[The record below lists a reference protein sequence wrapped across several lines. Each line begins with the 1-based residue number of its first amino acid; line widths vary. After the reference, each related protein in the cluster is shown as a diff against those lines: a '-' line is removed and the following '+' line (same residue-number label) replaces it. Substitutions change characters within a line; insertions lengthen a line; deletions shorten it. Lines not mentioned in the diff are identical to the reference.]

1 MLRLAGCILVISG
14 CAGFAGSLCRDENM
28 RLKLL
33 KQIRSIYENLK
44 YYIAYQKAA
53 VPEALRRIAGK
64 GQEPF
69 APVFEEIYQKT
80 YEEGE
85 NFPLVWKRYMEKAM
99 EGTPL
104 TKAEKKLVLD
114 FPACLGFMEEQA
126 QAGALDEVI
135 REVNLHIEELEKGK
149 KDKNKVI
156 MSLGVAVGVL
166 VSILLL

>member
-14 CAGFAGSLCRDENM
+14 CAGFAGSLCRDENT

-69 APVFEEIYQKT
+69 APVFEEIYRKT

-85 NFPLVWKRYMEKAM
+85 N
-99 EGTPL
+99 
-104 TKAEKKLVLD
+104 
-114 FPACLGFMEEQA
+114 
-126 QAGALDEVI
+126 
-135 REVNLHIEELEKGK
+135 
-149 KDKNKVI
+149 
-156 MSLGVAVGVL
+156 
-166 VSILLL
+166 

>member
-14 CAGFAGSLCRDENM
+14 CAGFAGSVCRDENM

-33 KQIRSIYENLK
+33 KQIRSVYENMK

-53 VPEALRRIAGK
+53 VPEALGRIAGK

-69 APVFEEIYQKT
+69 APVFAEIYRKT
-80 YEEGE
+80 YEEGGD
-85 NFPLVWKRYMEKAM
+85 FPLVWRQHMEKAL

-104 TKAEKKLVLD
+104 TRDEKKLALD
-114 FPACLGFMEEQA
+114 FPACLGFMEERA
-126 QAGALDEVI
+126 QAGALDELL
-135 REVNLHIEELEKGK
+135 REVNLHIENIEREK

>member
-1 MLRLAGCILVISG
+1 MLRLAGCVLVISG
-14 CAGFAGSLCRDENM
+14 CAGFAGSVCRDGNM

-33 KQIRSIYENLK
+33 KQIRSIYENMK
-44 YYIAYQKAA
+44 YYISYQKAA

-69 APVFEEIYQKT
+69 AAVFEEIYRRT

-85 NFPLVWKRYMEKAM
+85 SFPLVWKQYMEKAL
-99 EGTPL
+99 EETPL
-104 TKAEKKLVLD
+104 TKSEKKLALD
-114 FPACLGFMEEQA
+114 FPSCLGFMEETA
-126 QAGALDEVI
+126 QAGALDELI
-135 REVNLHIEELEKGK
+135 RDVNLHIDELEREK
-149 KDKNKVI
+149 KSKNKMI

>member
-64 GQEPF
+64 GQEPLPRF
-69 APVFEEIYQKT
+69 LRRFTRKHM
-80 YEEGE
+80 
-85 NFPLVWKRYMEKAM
+85 R
-99 EGTPL
+99 
-104 TKAEKKLVLD
+104 
-114 FPACLGFMEEQA
+114 
-126 QAGALDEVI
+126 
-135 REVNLHIEELEKGK
+135 KGK
-149 KDKNKVI
+149 I
-156 MSLGVAVGVL
+156 FR
-166 VSILLL
+166 

>member
-1 MLRLAGCILVISG
+1 M
-14 CAGFAGSLCRDENM
+14 D
-28 RLKLL
+28 
-33 KQIRSIYENLK
+33 
-44 YYIAYQKAA
+44 KA
-53 VPEALRRIAGK
+53 L
-64 GQEPF
+64 
-69 APVFEEIYQKT
+69 
-80 YEEGE
+80 
-85 NFPLVWKRYMEKAM
+85 

-126 QAGALDEVI
+126 QAGALDEVL